1 MLALV
6 CLILFRNE
14 ILQGGGVCSG
24 FGVVFLGGVFVSVLL
39 FLIS

>member
-24 FGVVFLGGVFVSVLL
+24 FGVFFGGVFVSVLL
-39 FLIS
+39 FLIT